1 MKPMARTSYTKA
13 AAWAVTVL
21 SLGAGL
27 MTAQAIAKD
36 GRDGKDFGWQVER
49 MLDVRSQ
56 QLFGIREPLE
66 RSADDAAFT
75 GPGNEAVLA
84 AEGLTVE
91 LISDRMIAPADMMV
105 LLPDDEHPTHA
116 IACVENFAGMPGQ
129 PSVQRVNVVT
139 GDVEV
144 VLRGIRA
151 CDPVKRTPWGTVVVA
166 EESGPDG
173 RLYEI
178 LDPMHTTEANVL
190 DRASG
195 TTDHVNVAQRPAMG
209 SRSWEGIVIL
219 PSGTVYMGDE
229 LRPSSG
235 KAGGAITKFVP
246 ATPWTPGAAP
256 IGDLTQSPLV
266 GGAVYALRLGARSGS
281 TDYGQGSELGDGK
294 WIAIDGTSAD
304 AAAKKATGYYRPEDM
319 ELDPIAWARDE
330 IRLCWANTGRDESR
344 NYGAVLC
351 LGDEPTT
358 DAAFSTG
365 ARPTVQLFAAG
376 MPELAMPDNLVFQPK
391 TGILYVME
399 DGVNEAP
406 YRDDVWACL
415 PDGADRDTLSD
426 GCIRVLSWR
435 DPQSEPTGMVF
446 TADGQTA
453 YIHVMHRDQ
462 TGRPNPMGYP
472 EGTDDLVKITGF
484 QSKLVK

>member
-1 MKPMARTSYTKA
+1 MKLMARTSYSRA
-13 AAWAVTVL
+13 AAWAGTVL

-27 MTAQAIAKD
+27 MTVPAIAKD

-49 MLDVRSQ
+49 MLDTRSQ
-56 QLFGIREPLE
+56 QLFGIRGPLE

-129 PSVQRVNVVT
+129 PSVQRVDLT
-139 GDVEV
+139 SGDVEV

-151 CDPVKRTPWGTVVVA
+151 CDPVKRTPWGTVVVG
-166 EESGPDG
+166 EESGADG

-190 DRASG
+190 DRTAG
-195 TTDHVNVAQRPAMG
+195 TTDHVNVAQRPALG

-219 PSGTVYMGDE
+219 PNGTVYMGDE
-229 LRPSSG
+229 LRPATG
-235 KAGGAITKFVP
+235 AAGGSIAKFVP
-246 ATPWTPGAAP
+246 SAAWTTGSAP
-256 IGDLTQSPLV
+256 IADLSQSPLV
-266 GGAVYALRLGARSGS
+266 SGSVYVLRLGARSGG
-281 TDYGQGSELGDGK
+281 TDYGQGSELGYGK
-294 WIAIDGTSAD
+294 WIPSDGTRAG
-304 AAAKKATGYYRPEDM
+304 ATAQKATGYYRPEDM
-319 ELDPIAWARDE
+319 ELDPIAWPRGE
-330 IRLCWANTGRDESR
+330 TRVCWTNTGRDESR
-344 NYGAVLC
+344 TFGTVLC
-351 LGDEPTT
+351 LVDEPTADPT
-358 DAAFSTG
+358 FPTST
-365 ARPTVQLFAAG
+365 RPDVQLFVAG
-376 MPELAMPDNLVFQPK
+376 TPELAMPDNIVFQPE

-472 EGTDDLVKITGF
+472 EGTDDLIKITGF